1 MPYTVYITETSYTS
15 ASFATKEEAEAF
27 MEEPDYDLCRSWE
40 MSESNIEL
48 VEDVTVWQL
57 AQGGLRFPPKPVIL
71 HSYLRNPMVFVIS
84 KLNSCTYK
92 LDANNQRVLMYAP
105 LLSDGSYETAG
116 SAYDWV
122 EWDRL
127 DPDVLEE
134 ADRIHKLLLADVTV
148 WQVAQDP

>member
-1 MPYTVYITETSYTS
+1 MNELQLSNQEATHFIWDNQFTMGTDRAIWITMPI
-15 ASFATKEEAEAF
+15 
-27 MEEPDYDLCRSWE
+27 WE
-40 MSESNIEL
+40 LS
-48 VEDVTVWQL
+48 
-57 AQGGLRFPPKPVIL
+57 QGGLRFPPKPDIL
-71 HSYLRNPMVFVIS
+71 LSYLRNSMVFVIS
-84 KLNSCTYK
+84 ELNGCTYK

-134 ADRIHKLLLADVTV
+134 ADRIHKLLLAEV
-148 WQVAQDP
+148 

>member
-1 MPYTVYITETSYTS
+1 MNELQLSNQEATHFIWDNQFTMGTDRAIWITMPI
-15 ASFATKEEAEAF
+15 
-27 MEEPDYDLCRSWE
+27 WE
-40 MSESNIEL
+40 LS
-48 VEDVTVWQL
+48 
-57 AQGGLRFPPKPVIL
+57 QGGLRFPPKPDIRL
-71 HSYLRNPMVFVIS
+71 AYLRNSMVCVIS
-84 KLNSCTYK
+84 ELNGCTYK

-134 ADRIHKLLLADVTV
+134 ADRIHKLLLAEV
-148 WQVAQDP
+148 